1 MTLVCFLNFLAE
13 FKKCII
19 DKRAGSMVK
28 WKASWI
34 MNQQAWAGILR
45 QVTSRLWTFTSFSKV
60 TKVFVASSTIWRV
73 MRNTKP
79 LASHGTLCVL
89 PWGTLDHLPFHWT
102 SCPGICHLH
111 EFRRLQRW
119 DYILVTENQTMAAVS
134 PLVGTHEQRDFFQ
147 LKVFLPYTF
156 LKLWC
161 LV

>member
-1 MTLVCFLNFLAE
+1 MHHRQACRQHGEMESRL
-13 FKKCII
+13 
-19 DKRAGSMVK
+19 DHDSAGLG
-28 WKASWI
+28 W
-34 MNQQAWAGILR
+34 NPR

-60 TKVFVASSTIWRV
+60 TKVFVVSSTIWRV

-79 LASHGTLCVL
+79 LASHGTLFVR
-89 PWGTLDHLPFHWT
+89 PRGTLDHLPFHWT

-111 EFRRLQRW
+111 ELRRLQRW

-134 PLVGTHEQRDFFQ
+134 PLVGTHEQRDCFQ
-147 LKVFLPYTF
+147 LKVSLPYTF